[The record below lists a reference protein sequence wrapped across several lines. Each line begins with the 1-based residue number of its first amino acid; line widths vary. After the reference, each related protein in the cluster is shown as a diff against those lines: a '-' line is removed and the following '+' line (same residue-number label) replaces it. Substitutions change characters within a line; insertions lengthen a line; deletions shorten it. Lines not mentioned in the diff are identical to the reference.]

1 METSGLKTPLQLII
15 IYLISIIETIAY
27 KGKELDEDDI
37 SKKILNTVFL
47 EYYFVR
53 SDTGY
58 IPLGQVHITQPFTE
72 WHVKT
77 KTHDLI
83 CANEH
88 RLFDKNMNEIFV
100 DKLKVGQLIQTENGL
115 EEVISVKRGWKK
127 YSMFD
132 ISVYNHNH
140 RYYSNGILSHQTISS
155 SIFIAW
161 YLIFNIDKNA
171 LILSNKLDTTKEI
184 IDKAKVIIENL
195 PWFMKPGILKYD
207 VTNMK
212 FDNGCRLVGQSTTS
226 KAGISFTIHLLFL
239 DEFAHVQAN
248 IVESFFENVYPTLS
262 SSLISRIII
271 TSTPNGY
278 NKFFDIYDSAMKGD
292 NEFHPYKVDWWQVPG
307 RDDAWKERE
316 VGMLGGGIKGEEA
329 FNRQYGNQFI
339 ASSSLLLNSVVL
351 KKMDKD
357 MKQYVYHEFDPFTDA
372 ALDVKNFLTWHPNF
386 DIESIESESNYW
398 VFSIDIA
405 EGNGGDNSVINMFQ
419 VIPMNK
425 EEIKEIHGPG
435 AMYDFFKL
443 KQVGRFSS
451 NEHGLEDFAKVL
463 YILNYDLFY
472 SENVKLILE
481 YNAYGAVMM
490 NYLSTVFPQR
500 NDFDEESVVKF
511 KHRHDAK
518 SLSFGLK
525 IKKDNK
531 PILCQNFKKVTEL
544 NRMDLTDKMTVYEIS
559 KFGKLSNGS
568 YGGQTGNDD
577 LAMSSINCAEFV
589 NTVDYADFIE
599 ELLDIIDD
607 NLHDYMEEILYKGLD
622 KTGADLHYD
631 IYDLLKS

>member
-1 METSGLKTPLQLII
+1 MGNEFLIKFDESEI
-15 IYLISIIETIAY
+15 KSKDKNVWSTKKVSEYVKA
-27 KGKELDEDDI
+27 LDEGYKVKGGTPFYDRNPTLKKGNIAWAYTPEEKAELKKCAKDINYFANKYATVMTDD
-37 SKKILNTVFL
+37 
-47 EYYFVR
+47 
-53 SDTGY
+53 
-58 IPLGQVHITQPFTE
+58 
-72 WHVKT
+72 
-77 KTHDLI
+77 
-83 CANEH
+83 
-88 RLFDKNMNEIFV
+88 
-100 DKLKVGQLIQTENGL
+100 GL
-115 EEVISVKRGWKK
+115 
-127 YSMFD
+127 
-132 ISVYNHNH
+132 
-140 RYYSNGILSHQTISS
+140 QTIKLRDYQGEMLDTFCDNRFNVCLASRQIGKTICS
-155 SIFIAW
+155 AIFIAW
-161 YLIFNIDKNA
+161 YLVFNIDKNA

-212 FDNGCRLVGQSTTS
+212 FDNGCRLVGQSTTG

-262 SSLISRIII
+262 SSQISRIII

-278 NKFFDIYDSAMKGD
+278 NKFYEIYDAAVKGES
-292 NEFHPYKVDWWQVPG
+292 EFHPFKVDWWQVPG

-339 ASSSLLLNSVVL
+339 ASSSLLLNAVVL

-357 MKQYVYHEFDPFTDA
+357 MRHYVYHEFEEFDEA
-372 ALDVKNFLTWHPNF
+372 ALDVKNHLTWHPNF
-386 DIESIESESNYW
+386 DIEQIENEGNYW

-419 VIPMNK
+419 VVPLSR
-425 EEIKEIHGPG
+425 EEIKEMHGPG

-451 NEHGLEDFAKVL
+451 NEHGIEDFAKVL

-472 SENVKLILE
+472 SENVKLIIE

-490 NYLSTVFPQR
+490 KYLSTIFPQR

-518 SLSFGLK
+518 TLNYGLK

-531 PILCQNFKKVTEL
+531 PILCQNFKKVIEL
-544 NRMDLTDKMTVYEIS
+544 NRMELTDHMTVYEIS
-559 KFGKLSNGS
+559 KFGKLANGS

-599 ELLDIIDD
+599 EMLDIIDD
-607 NLHDYMEEILYKGLD
+607 ELHEYMEEILYKGKD
-622 KTGADLHYD
+622 RTDGDLHYD
-631 IYDLLKS
+631 IYDLLKG